1 MRQALFS
8 RPSNDPLLTAQ
19 PRPYSECMGRP
30 QRYLPGFIAAVLALG
45 ACSSTPTTSTVEA
58 APLVTTTTEA
68 LDTTTTQQVTTTVAP
83 TTTSTVD
90 PDNPFLQF
98 PGGELVGAPMPDF
111 DPTAETYADLERWL
125 TDFDTLWVWINAN
138 PELVTDELVDRV
150 FGGKMADQAKTSRDL
165 NLENGVLVLSGN
177 HFMGELEELIP
188 VADGHGMDALLPQ
201 SLIAIDMISVQS
213 DPILDV
219 DSRGTMVRTTEGWA
233 TPSVFRLQL
242 QQAGIGW
249 RFFDVEFLGEASP

>member
-1 MRQALFS
+1 
-8 RPSNDPLLTAQ
+8 
-19 PRPYSECMGRP
+19 MGRP

-68 LDTTTTQQVTTTVAP
+68 PDTTTTQQVTTTVAP

-138 PELVTDELVDRV
+138 PELVTDELLTSLFVRE
-150 FGGKMADQAKTSRDL
+150 GLTQATESRDADL
-165 NLENGVLVLSGN
+165 AEDSRLFSGQR
-177 HFMGELEELIP
+177 FLGEIIEVIP
-188 VADGHGMDALLPQ
+188 RIPGHVMQSTLPGPLLTFEIVSVKSEPALR
-201 SLIAIDMISVQS
+201 
-213 DPILDV
+213 V
-219 DSRGTMVRTTEGWA
+219 DSNGAILVTVDGWEDP
-233 TPSVFRLQL
+233 TVFRIQL
-242 QQAGIGW
+242 SAFDGGW
-249 RFFDVEFLGEASP
+249 RFVNAEFVGEAVQ